1 MASSIFILG
10 LIIDTVGKILLGI
23 TVIKVHS
30 RVATEKRI
38 DKRVIKEMNHEKKL
52 GYLSVFMII
61 IGATIQIIFI

>member
-38 DKRVIKEMNHEKKL
+38 DKRVIKEMNHEKN
-52 GYLSVFMII
+52 
-61 IGATIQIIFI
+61 